1 MVKFVIR
8 KDVYEELIQKGYGR
22 KDYSKLT
29 TIVKPDKN
37 GVMRTIYINPNKLK
51 KDDEK
56 NEKMKDNKTMDYNS
70 VSISVD
76 DLKEAVQDLKLPD
89 FNELLNSFSK
99 YSSEGKSDKELWTDL
114 KRLAVLNLQA
124 NKGYGKYSSSNDE
137 IYAIKDKVIK
147 QIIKRNPK
155 SIKIKTNVSP
165 ESNTMPS
172 IIYFE
177 NGNKQ
182 ISFHVPFPSKREDV
196 LNSYDN
202 KDGTYYDRN
211 GEEHYKEKK
220 TDENTIF
227 WEDLKTV
234 QNNQETVG
242 EWDRKPGSY
251 LIDDYSKIKELAKI
265 KKQTKT
271 LAQKNEK
278 MFEEEKTKYYKK
290 FDTVDILT
298 KMYNPRSYGGGYLHE
313 GETVPEKYKEAIL
326 SSINYS
332 VENGKDWKVRELQEK
347 MDGVKSSTAKKK
359 YLLLLEDAK
368 KESEEEKNNAK
379 EKLKKV
385 QNLFRRHDE
394 LAKEYEGFS
403 EKFFSEELQNIR
415 KQLNNLEEKRKQIKE
430 EIFNDFSFIKKSV

>member
-1 MVKFVIR
+1 M
-8 KDVYEELIQKGYGR
+8 
-22 KDYSKLT
+22 
-29 TIVKPDKN
+29 
-37 GVMRTIYINPNKLK
+37 
-51 KDDEK
+51 
-56 NEKMKDNKTMDYNS
+56 
-70 VSISVD
+70 
-76 DLKEAVQDLKLPD
+76 
-89 FNELLNSFSK
+89 
-99 YSSEGKSDKELWTDL
+99 
-114 KRLAVLNLQA
+114 
-124 NKGYGKYSSSNDE
+124 
-137 IYAIKDKVIK
+137 
-147 QIIKRNPK
+147 
-155 SIKIKTNVSP
+155 
-165 ESNTMPS
+165 
-172 IIYFE
+172 
-177 NGNKQ
+177 
-182 ISFHVPFPSKREDV
+182 

-251 LIDDYSKIKELAKI
+251 LIDDYSKIKKLAKI
-265 KKQTKT
+265 NKQLKIYNQERDR
-271 LAQKNEK
+271 LYDKER
-278 MFEEEKTKYYKK
+278 EEYYKQFNTADELK
-290 FDTVDILT
+290 E
-298 KMYNPRSYGGGYLHE
+298 MYNPRYYGNVYINN
-313 GETVPEKYKEAIL
+313 GEEIPAAYKDSVLA
-326 SSINYS
+326 SINKDIQ
-332 VENGKDWKVRELQEK
+332 NGKDDKVQDLQSK
-347 MDGVKSSTAKKK
+347 LDSVSSPATKKK

-368 KESEEEKNNAK
+368 RESEEEKNNAK